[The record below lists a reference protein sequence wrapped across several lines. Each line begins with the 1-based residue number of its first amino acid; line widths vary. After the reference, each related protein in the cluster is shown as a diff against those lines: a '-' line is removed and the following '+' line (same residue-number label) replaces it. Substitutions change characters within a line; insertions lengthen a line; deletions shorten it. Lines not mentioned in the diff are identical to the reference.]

1 MTQVMNLAFIGPL
14 KHAGLSLSIGLA
26 ACLNASLLYWQLRKQ
41 DIFQPQP
48 GWRIF
53 LIKLFVA
60 VIAMSAALIGMMWLM
75 PAWDVGGMA
84 YRLARLAAVVAA
96 GVIAYFAVL
105 GLLGFRVKEFA
116 RRLD

>member
-1 MTQVMNLAFIGPL
+1 M
-14 KHAGLSLSIGLA
+14 A
-26 ACLNASLLYWQLRKQ
+26 ACLNAALLYWQLRKQ

-48 GWRIF
+48 GWHIF

-60 VIAMSAALIGMMWLM
+60 VLAMSAALLGMMYVM

-84 YRLARLAAVVAA
+84 YRLARLMAVVVV
-96 GVIAYFAVL
+96 GVIAYFGVL